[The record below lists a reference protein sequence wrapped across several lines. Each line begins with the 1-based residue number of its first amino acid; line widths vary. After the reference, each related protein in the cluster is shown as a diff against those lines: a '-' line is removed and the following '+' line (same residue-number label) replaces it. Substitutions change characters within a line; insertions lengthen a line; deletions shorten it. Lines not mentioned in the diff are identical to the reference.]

1 MTAPK
6 KFLQIVGAKPR
17 ENRYMR
23 TRLATTLTVLLVA
36 TSPASAC
43 AAPVEAAP
51 ATATVLRVVDGDT
64 VDVVDDVRGRL
75 RVRVLGLD
83 TPETKRRGYAVACW
97 GPEATAFA
105 TATLQNQRVAL
116 IADAGQDARD
126 RYGRTL
132 AYIQTAGGDYSV
144 LAAAAGAGR
153 AYVFDPSHPPQR
165 ADEIAAA
172 EASARKAGLGL
183 WGPPCF
189 GQTEAVPL

>member
-1 MTAPK
+1 M
-6 KFLQIVGAKPR
+6 
-17 ENRYMR
+17 
-23 TRLATTLTVLLVA
+23 
-36 TSPASAC
+36 
-43 AAPVEAAP
+43 
-51 ATATVLRVVDGDT
+51 
-64 VDVVDDVRGRL
+64 
-75 RVRVLGLD
+75 
-83 TPETKRRGYAVACW
+83 ETKRTGRQVEPAQPHHVDHPTAV
-97 GPEATAFA
+97 
-105 TATLQNQRVAL
+105 N
-116 IADAGQDARD
+116 
-126 RYGRTL
+126 RTL